1 LQALDFFAP
10 TKPATQ
16 AEVTE
21 SNRSKEVAVTL
32 TRCLCNALP
41 IFRQCFVAAGSF
53 FIAFLWPMVFANAR
67 DLGQWGYQ
75 DPATRKWFNSLM
87 LPGDHATSCCG
98 KSDAYWAD
106 NFDSKDGQYVAIIT
120 DPRPD
125 GPLGRAHIEQGTRIR
140 IIWGKGKN
148 PTGHGW
154 VFILDNIVF
163 CYLPPE
169 GI

>member
-1 LQALDFFAP
+1 
-10 TKPATQ
+10 
-16 AEVTE
+16 
-21 SNRSKEVAVTL
+21 VTL
-32 TRCLCNALP
+32 TRCLCNAPP

-125 GPLGRAHIEQGTRIR
+125 GPLGRAHIEQGTRIQ
-140 IIWGKGKN
+140 IPNSSVISGKGKN